1 MELGSIRIPKEYIT
15 SVIQNT
21 DNNRVVLQHYER
33 LAGEFS
39 DVHDVVSSKFT
50 RMSDCNSFWELDVYD
65 ARKIKDFIRTNLC
78 KDKFC
83 SNCKKV
89 KQASRMARFMPY
101 IEQHKEDGLY
111 QLVLTVP
118 NVPGC
123 LLRPTIN
130 RMFKAFA
137 RLMEYFKCKKK
148 IRGLDF
154 EQYDYLGAI
163 RSLEVTYGNKG
174 FHPHIHA
181 LICMRGFQGEKEH
194 ENKYSVDHF
203 GNRQKRLF
211 SSLEIAI
218 QKIWYLLMNGQR
230 VTLKAINDLSEGYS
244 CMMDKFKDEDFLEL
258 FKYMTKAK
266 EEDDSV
272 FTYRNFKFL
281 YFHLENVRQIQGYGC
296 FFRIKD
302 EDMEDEVDELYD
314 VLIRSLGESRKSLEK
329 PSDLLFDGEYTLIS
343 RKKVYQYLRNMKND
357 EVVRKEKLGRI
368 SPDRESDMDKKN
380 TFGMKADKKL

>member
-1 MELGSIRIPKEYIT
+1 LNIDSIRVPKEYIT
-15 SVIQNT
+15 SVMQNIE
-21 DNNRVVLQHYER
+21 NNRVVLDYYHR
-33 LAGEFS
+33 LAEEFQDLS
-39 DVHDVVSSKFT
+39 SVVSSKFG

-65 ARKIKDFIRTNLC
+65 VARIKDFIRTNLC

-101 IEQHKEDGLY
+101 IEQHKQYGLY

-123 LLRPTIN
+123 LLRPTID
-130 RMFKAFA
+130 RMFKSFA
-137 RLMEYFKCKKK
+137 RLIEYFKGKKK

-154 EQYDYLGAI
+154 ERYGYLGAI
-163 RSLEVTYGNKG
+163 RSLEVTYGSKG

-181 LICMRGFQGEKEH
+181 LICMTGDQGEKAI
-194 ENKYSVDHF
+194 ENKYSIDHF

-211 SSLEIAI
+211 SFLEVLI

-230 VTLKAINDLSEGYS
+230 VTLKAINDLPEGYS
-244 CMMDKFKDEDFLEL
+244 CMMDKFKEEDFLEL

-266 EEDDSV
+266 EEDNSV

-302 EDMEDEVDELYD
+302 EDMEEEVDELYNA
-314 VLIRSLGESRKSLEK
+314 LIQSLGESRKSVER

-343 RKKVYQYLRNMKND
+343 RKKVYQYLRRLNVEN
-357 EVVRKEKLGRI
+357 EKE
-368 SPDRESDMDKKN
+368 SFHD
-380 TFGMKADKKL
+380 